1 MAMGILAHG
10 TLVAM
15 ALLIAVLPPFLFGFL
30 TLKYMAYRS
39 LPWLRKGVFGRWVL
53 PVVAGVTMLCLIL
66 LVRCV
71 LDEIPYLIWWL
82 VFLLSNIIL
91 LFAWIKAAI
100 GYRITRK
107 RSGRV
112 QDVPDRIKSQE

>member
-1 MAMGILAHG
+1 MAVGILAHG

-15 ALLIAVLPPFLFGFL
+15 ALLIFILPPFLFGFL

-53 PVVAGVTMLCLIL
+53 PVVAGVAMVY
-66 LVRCV
+66 LVPLV
-71 LDEIPYLIWWL
+71 GGGLDETASLIWWP
-82 VFLLSNIIL
+82 VFLLLDIIL

-100 GYRITRK
+100 GCRITRK
-107 RSGRV
+107 RSDRV